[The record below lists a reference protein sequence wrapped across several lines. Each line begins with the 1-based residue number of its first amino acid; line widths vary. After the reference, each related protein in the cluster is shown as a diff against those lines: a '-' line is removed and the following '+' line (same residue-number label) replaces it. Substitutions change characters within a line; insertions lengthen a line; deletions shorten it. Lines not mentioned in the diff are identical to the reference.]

1 MVKNYFLDNFVQ
13 EMGMNMQKIDISEN
27 DEQSLTD
34 SEESDES
41 VYKQK
46 SKVVLQLDN
55 RAMYVILKGNVYL

>member
-41 VYKQK
+41 IYKQK
-46 SKVVLQLDN
+46 SKMVLQLDN